1 MNATEPLDSAWLDR
15 LAQFIDDASQHG
27 LYTLVTMVYAPSN
40 AYFRNITNKI
50 PQLGRRVEWR
60 ISGWMEHEFPDG
72 PRAQGLRNLRLAASG
87 WSEISAGSGYAA
99 RGADLVAE
107 RILPPR

>member
-40 AYFRNITNKI
+40 AYFRNITDKI
-50 PQLGRRVEWR
+50 PQ
-60 ISGWMEHEFPDG
+60 D
-72 PRAQGLRNLRLAASG
+72 AAWNG
-87 WSEISAGSGYAA
+87 AAGG
-99 RGADLVAE
+99 
-107 RILPPR
+107 